1 MQRSETLQNNAN
13 NKYKT
18 TYSINLYYKESFNSR
33 PFLVDRTNAR
43 AYATVLHPS
52 VVCPSVCL

>member
-13 NKYKT
+13 KKYKT

-33 PFLVDRTNAR
+33 PLVDRTNGR